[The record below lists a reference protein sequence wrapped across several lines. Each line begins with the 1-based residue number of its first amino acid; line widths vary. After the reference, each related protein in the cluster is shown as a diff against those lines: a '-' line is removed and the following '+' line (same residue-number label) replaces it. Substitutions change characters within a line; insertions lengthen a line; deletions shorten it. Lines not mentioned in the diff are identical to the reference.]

1 VLPACDTCVLQQ
13 QQAACDTC
21 VLPACCLPVCVLSC
35 FVYPKRPRWVAGGVS
50 LCVCVFVSCRVS
62 LACLVCVCRVS
73 CASVCWVSCVLRA
86 LCCLERTPRACVCC
100 VFVACLLR
108 VCCVFVAC
116 LVCWEACVVI
126 SKVSHHPKQS
136 VSSRMSV
143 YLAVHIRR
151 RKGSRWRV
159 ARVYPRRVARVYSR
173 RCASRHAR
181 AQAHRHTH
189 VLKCTVTCRCR
200 AVAQA

>member
-1 VLPACDTCVLQQ
+1 MGGRRRV
-13 QQAACDTC
+13 
-21 VLPACCLPVCVLSC
+21 
-35 FVYPKRPRWVAGGVS
+35 FV
-50 LCVCVFVSCRVS
+50 CVCVCVVSRVAGVSCVCVPCLVCIS
-62 LACLVCVCRVS
+62 VLGVLCAACLVLS
-73 CASVCWVSCVLRA
+73 RA
-86 LCCLERTPRACVCC
+86 DPKGM
-100 VFVACLLR
+100 CLLR